1 MFVLHLVLKQ
11 DKSPQ
16 SDHSQPLVQSL
27 CGWGVRLWERDEV
40 VFLGPSAKC
49 PCQVAERRISI
60 MSPTILPQCGIF
72 LQLKGLKSVINMVH
86 HPRWEPLLPYSQWP
100 FGHLRKGAWKKSKK
114 KITSVSFVYVCVAE
128 NVRFFPLFSH
138 DNNLKDNSLSE

>member
-27 CGWGVRLWERDEV
+27 CGWAGGETVREGRSGI
-40 VFLGPSAKC
+40 LGPSAKC

-100 FGHLRKGAWKKSKK
+100 FGHLRKGA
-114 KITSVSFVYVCVAE
+114 
-128 NVRFFPLFSH
+128 
-138 DNNLKDNSLSE
+138 